1 MIQRVSASKL
11 ACWKECK
18 RKYFFR
24 YIENLRP
31 QKTGT
36 ALRVGSAVHAG
47 IEYLLQNIGKPW
59 DRDKVFESMI
69 LGFTEGINLISDVV
83 SYIPP
88 EDMIELMKA
97 VEAVESWFH
106 YDPLGVLDPKP
117 NIALIRTEGEFCV
130 NAGYARRAIGFYDAL
145 IEINHELWLIE
156 HKTTSRLDAK
166 YFQNL
171 LRDEQA
177 SMYIYA
183 ARKEGFEV
191 QGVLYNIIQK
201 PLLRLRKNE
210 ISEDFIKR
218 IREWYAEENRFVPH
232 RVLRNSNQMAE
243 FERDLVATM
252 ADMRRAE
259 RSGNFY
265 RSPSVCKGSFFGCE
279 FESICLEDTP
289 EAREGLFTERSKK

>member
-1 MIQRVSASKL
+1 MIQRVSASKK
-11 ACWKECK
+11 ACWNECFK
-18 RKYFFR
+18 KYFFR
-24 YIENLRP
+24 YIEGLRP
-31 QKTGT
+31 KKISS
-36 ALRVGSAVHAG
+36 ALRSGSAIHAG
-47 IEYLLQNIGKPW
+47 IEHLLQNIGKPW
-59 DRDKVFESMI
+59 NQDDIFEVMTKGFLRDGAI
-69 LGFTEGINLISDVV
+69 LSD
-83 SYIPP
+83 

-97 VEAVESWFH
+97 IEAVESWFH
-106 YDPLGVLDPKP
+106 HDPLGVLDPKP
-117 NIALIRTEGEFCV
+117 NIALVRTEGEFCV
-130 NAGYARRAIGFYDAL
+130 SVGYARRAVGFYDAL

-166 YFQNL
+166 YYQNL

-201 PLLRLRKNE
+201 PSLRLKKNE
-210 ISEDFIKR
+210 TSEEFIKR
-218 IREWYAEENRFVPH
+218 IREWYGEENRFKVH

-252 ADMRRAE
+252 ADMRRVE

-265 RSPSVCKGSFFGCE
+265 RSPSVCNSSYFGCE

-289 EAREGLFTERSKK
+289 EAREGLYTERSTN